1 MTNGKNR
8 ITLLALCAAM
18 LTMAA
23 CGSSDDSKDTAKG
36 TEASAVTADSTA
48 ADPAEARESLGLPA
62 DLSFGGEDF
71 TFLGATADHGYY
83 TTADLW
89 VEGENAEP
97 LNDAIY
103 KRNRVIEEMLGV
115 KIRTIDVDS
124 GESVSA
130 ITKAVEANDCIYDAV
145 WARSNQLY
153 GLSAKGYFLDFNAVP
168 NLDLSRLWW
177 DQNIQD
183 TFSFY
188 DKNFVM
194 TGHISTGED
203 ACTLLVYFNKQL
215 VDNYDLPSPYD
226 MVRDGTWTIDRMQ
239 EMVRAVSVD
248 VNGDGKM
255 TEGDTYGLIGEYGLV
270 NRLYMSLGGTYYERK
285 ADDTYELNVASEA
298 NMRVWD
304 AVYNLLL
311 DENTVSNVGK
321 WKNTGGLS
329 TVFTYAR
336 QLFTEDHFLFHMSLP
351 LVIGEFRNME
361 SDFGIVPVPKLD
373 ESADRYY
380 AALDENAPLMAIT
393 VNAPNLEKT
402 GAVLE
407 AMAWESM
414 YTVTPVYNET
424 LLARKYTRDS
434 ESADMLDIIAE
445 SRVYNVVAM
454 TDWGGLHAMT
464 AQKYDSKKAVA
475 VSDFE
480 KKLKA
485 AAKNMEKDL
494 EFFAE
499 AGE

>member
-1 MTNGKNR
+1 M
-8 ITLLALCAAM
+8 
-18 LTMAA
+18 
-23 CGSSDDSKDTAKG
+23 
-36 TEASAVTADSTA
+36 
-48 ADPAEARESLGLPA
+48 
-62 DLSFGGEDF
+62 
-71 TFLGATADHGYY
+71 
-83 TTADLW
+83 
-89 VEGENAEP
+89 
-97 LNDAIY
+97 
-103 KRNRVIEEMLGV
+103 
-115 KIRTIDVDS
+115 
-124 GESVSA
+124 
-130 ITKAVEANDCIYDAV
+130 EANDCIYDAV
-145 WARSNQLY
+145 WARGNQLY
-153 GLSAKGYFLDFNAVP
+153 GLSAKGYFLDFNTIP
-168 NLDLSRLWW
+168 NLDLSKPSW
-177 DQNIQD
+177 DQNIQE

-215 VDNYDLPSPYD
+215 VENYDLPSPYD
-226 MVRDGTWTIDRMQ
+226 MVRDGTWTIDRMT

-285 ADDTYELNVASEA
+285 DESTYEINVSDER
-298 NMRVWD
+298 NMQIWD
-304 AVYNLLL
+304 KVYNILL
-311 DENTVSNVGK
+311 DENTVANVGK
-321 WKNTGGLS
+321 WKTTGGLS

-336 QLFTEDHFLFHMSLP
+336 QLFTQDHFLFHMSLP
-351 LVIGEFRNME
+351 LVIGEFRDME

-373 ESADRYY
+373 ESAERYY
-380 AALDENAPLMAIT
+380 AALDENAPLMSIT

-402 GAVLE
+402 GTVLE

-454 TDWGGLHAMT
+454 TDWGGLHALT
-464 AQKYDSKKAVA
+464 AQKYDSKKAIA

-480 KKLKA
+480 KKLKSA
-485 AAKNMEKDL
+485 NKIMEKDL